1 MLLLFTNNVKL
12 KRFFFSFY
20 FITSV
25 KSVKQ
30 LLAWK
35 EQNTQKKK
43 KLVLSENNNIFT
55 IWLRLRNSCVD
66 ISVLFGF

>member
-1 MLLLFTNNVKL
+1 MLNASV
-12 KRFFFSFY
+12 FFFFLFHY
-20 FITSV
+20 FRQKCEAADI
-25 KSVKQ
+25 
-30 LLAWK
+30 K
-35 EQNTQKKK
+35 ERNTQKK